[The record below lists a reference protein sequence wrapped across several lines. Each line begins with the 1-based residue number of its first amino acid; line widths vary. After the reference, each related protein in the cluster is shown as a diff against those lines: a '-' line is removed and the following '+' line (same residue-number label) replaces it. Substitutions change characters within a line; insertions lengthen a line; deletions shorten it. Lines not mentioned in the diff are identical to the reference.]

1 MNRMKTYSGLWV
13 NSECM
18 RNLQRAFEDVF
29 KELPSCYKSFKP
41 NIGFSTL
48 AVERGDEEWTYDNF
62 DEFVLDINTPY
73 EVARATLFTNFTV
86 DSLRISMSSYKWNAR
101 TKIDIFCTS
110 RAPLLQ
116 LASLVDQTMQ
126 KHGCHA
132 ASSRPPVV
140 FIGHGQSSMWR
151 DLRDHLTD
159 KHGFQVECFEG
170 DARAGTSIIQV
181 LDNMVSASSVALLV
195 MTAEDEM
202 LGGALRARQNVI
214 HEIGLFQGQLGF
226 DRAIVL
232 KEEGVEDFSNLAG
245 IVQIRFTSGNIKET
259 FGEVLA
265 AIRRMFEQ
273 NPPFTRQ

>member
-1 MNRMKTYSGLWV
+1 
-13 NSECM
+13 M

-29 KELPSCYKSFKP
+29 KELPSSKYKSYKP

-73 EVARATLFTNFTV
+73 EVARATLFTSFT
-86 DSLRISMSSYKWNAR
+86 DDTLQISMSSYKWTAR

-116 LASLVDQTMQ
+116 LASLVDQIMQ
-126 KHGCHA
+126 KYGCHA
-132 ASSRPPVV
+132 DSSPPVV

-151 DLRDHLTD
+151 DLRDHLKD

-181 LDNMVSASSVALLV
+181 LDNMLSASSVALLV

-202 LGGALRARQNVI
+202 LDGAHRARQNVI
-214 HEIGLFQGQLGF
+214 HEIGLFQGRHGF
-226 DRAIVL
+226 DRVIVL

-245 IVQIRFTSGNIKET
+245 IVQIRFKSGNIKET

-265 AIRRMFEQ
+265 AIRRVFEQ
-273 NPPFTRQ
+273 NHPSTRQ